1 MTAFADLTD
10 AIVAALQ
17 LAPAVAGGLVMKNRL
32 RPLPA
37 GVSTAVVVRLDQPAQ
52 AIETALGAHDWAT
65 TFTAECYAKSTPM
78 VDAEDAADALLDEV
92 YPRLAGLSLVGL
104 GVAQVAVQPSIEWQR
119 DEEAAGMVCAVLRLT
134 VIHRTYANT
143 LTAWT

>member
-1 MTAFADLTD
+1 MTAFADITK

-17 LAPAVAGGLVMKNRL
+17 VAPAVAGGAVMENRL
-32 RPLPA
+32 RPLPS

-52 AIETALGAHDWAT
+52 AVETALGAHDWTT
-65 TFTAECYAKSTPM
+65 TFTVECYAKSTPM
-78 VDAEDAADALLDEV
+78 VDAEDAADALLDVV

-104 GVAQVAVQPSIEWQR
+104 GVAQVAVQPSIDWQR
-119 DEEAAGMVCAVLRLT
+119 DEEASSMVCAVLRLT